1 MALAQVEPG
10 NLRFDGRT
18 AIVTGAGGNP
28 SLGRAHALLLGA
40 RGANIVVNDIG
51 RDPETPGYSGSA
63 SAAAVAEEIRAL
75 GGNAV
80 ADVHSVAT
88 EDGAAA
94 IVQTALDAFGGVD
107 ILVNNAGIS
116 IAAPFDEMTSRDFRR
131 HIDINLMGPIWTC
144 RAAWPHMR
152 AKGYGRIVNIT
163 SGALAGFAWLVA
175 YGTSKGGL
183 LSLTRSLA
191 AEGASLGIKANAV
204 NPGAFTRMVA
214 AQQAP
219 TSPLYRHASENLPP
233 ELVSPVVA
241 FLAHEKCPVTGEC
254 IEAVGGDVRRV
265 YVAQTAG
272 FADRNLSPEAVAAR
286 WNEVMAGS
294 AESLIAHGTFDP
306 TQWDIRPYRPAR
318 SVAPP
323 AAGGAAGG
331 DSHARG
337 T

>member
-1 MALAQVEPG
+1 MELAKVEPG
-10 NLRFDGRT
+10 QLRFDGRT

-28 SLGRAHALLLGA
+28 SLGRAHALLLAA
-40 RGANIVVNDIG
+40 RGANVIVNDIG
-51 RDPETPGYSGSA
+51 CDPETPGYSGTA
-63 SAAAVAEEIRAL
+63 SAAAVAQEIRAL

-94 IVQTALDAFGGVD
+94 IIQTALDAFGGVD

-152 AKGYGRIVNIT
+152 AKSYGRIVNIT
-163 SGALAGFAWLVA
+163 SGALAGFAWLAA

-191 AEGASLGIKANAV
+191 AEGATLGIKANAV

-219 TSPLYRHASENLPP
+219 TSPMYRHASENLPP
-233 ELVSPVVA
+233 ELVAPVVA
-241 FLAHEKCPVTGEC
+241 FLVHVNCPVTGEC
-254 IEAVGGDVRRV
+254 IEAVGGEVRRV
-265 YVAQTAG
+265 YVAQTQG
-272 FADRNLSPEAVAAR
+272 FTDRNLTPEEVAAR
-286 WNEVMAGS
+286 WSEVMAAS
-294 AESLIAHGTFDP
+294 AESLIAHGTMDP
-306 TQWDIRPYRPAR
+306 TQWDIKPYRAANTFPR
-318 SVAPP
+318 SE
-323 AAGGAAGG
+323 
-331 DSHARG
+331 
-337 T
+337 